1 MGEIMKV
8 IFLDID
14 GVLNS
19 MDWFE
24 RIKEQTGYNEINP
37 SKVKLLKEIVDRTG
51 ADIVLSSTWKS
62 LGSALP
68 DGQTHPMYDYLK
80 ATLRKYGM
88 KITSHTPYCEH
99 DRPKEIKAWLDNYDD
114 ESSIRFVSL
123 DDDFGREKYDIY
135 GKWFGDCLVKTSFYE
150 PDGGIRREHVELAVE
165 ILNR

>member
-1 MGEIMKV
+1 MKV

-24 RIKEQTGYNEINP
+24 KVKDRAGNNEINP
-37 SKVKLLKEIVDRTG
+37 DKVKLLKEIVDRTG
-51 ADIVLSSTWKS
+51 ANIVLSSTWKS
-62 LGSALP
+62 LGHTIP
-68 DGQTHPMYDYLK
+68 DEQTHPMYDYLVDVLGK
-80 ATLRKYGM
+80 HGL
-88 KITSHTPYCEH
+88 KIISHTPYCEH
-99 DRPKEIKAWLDNYDD
+99 DRPKEIMAWLDNYND

-123 DDDFGREKYDIY
+123 DDDFSREKYDIY

-150 PDGGIRREHVELAVE
+150 PDGGIRREHVELAVK